1 MQTSAGGDTYNQ
13 FKAYIES
20 GHEFR
25 YYFNNGLSDAMKT
38 KFQNVFKNQTKMQE
52 LWNINSD
59 FFKQFKLPNGQNISS
74 WQQVKQLADN
84 NLLINHEMLNFI
96 K

>member
-1 MQTSAGGDTYNQ
+1 VQTSAGGDTYKQ

-20 GHEFR
+20 RHEFR

-38 KFQNVFKNQTKMQE
+38 KFQNVFKNKADEWFAPVANGGIDPAKLTKAFGTANKTE
-52 LWNINSD
+52 FLS
-59 FFKQFKLPNGQNISS
+59 K
-74 WQQVKQLADN
+74 VN
-84 NLLINHEMLNFI
+84 NLDNPIYNFI